1 MLIHIHTLGI
11 AHALVSWLV
20 LTVSLTVAAWL
31 VPGVSIRGGI
41 WSHFVVAAAFAFVAW
56 LLHALIVLLFGG
68 HGVVVEYSLGMVAR
82 TLVLAAMIQVTSML
96 TQRLYVKTFIRAIL
110 MAIAVSVVTLFVE
123 YAFGHTL
130 AEWLGV

>member
-1 MLIHIHTLGI
+1 VTVHIDLV
-11 AHALVSWLV
+11 HALISWV
-20 LTVSLTVAAWL
+20 ILTISLTIAAWL

-41 WSHFVVAAAFAFVAW
+41 WSHLVVAASFSFVAW
-56 LLHALIVLLFGG
+56 LLHTLVLLLFGG
-68 HGVVVEYSLGMVAR
+68 HGIVVEYSLGMIAR

-96 TQRLYVKTFIRAIL
+96 TQRLYVKTFVRAIL

-130 AEWLGV
+130 AAWLGV